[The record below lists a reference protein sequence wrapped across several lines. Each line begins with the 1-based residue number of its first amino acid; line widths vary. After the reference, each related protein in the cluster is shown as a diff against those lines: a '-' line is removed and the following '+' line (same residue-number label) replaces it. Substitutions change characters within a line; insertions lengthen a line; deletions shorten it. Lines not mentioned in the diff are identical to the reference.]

1 METLHIYNKNKFNK
15 FFQISE
21 TSSAMD
27 EDNFSKSIMD
37 SV

>member
-21 TSSAMD
+21 TSSAMIK
-27 EDNFSKSIMD
+27 DNFSKSIMD
-37 SV
+37 IV